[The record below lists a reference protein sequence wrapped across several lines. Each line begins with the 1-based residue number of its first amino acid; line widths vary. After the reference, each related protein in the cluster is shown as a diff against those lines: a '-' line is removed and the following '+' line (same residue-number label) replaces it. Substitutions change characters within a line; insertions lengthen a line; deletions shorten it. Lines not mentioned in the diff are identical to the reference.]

1 MLQIYSPT
9 SRGKFIFK
17 FISRRIMNI
26 DPCLETAKGFDY
38 TKVFIDTEN
47 VSLEG
52 VVVFLFCDFGGT
64 DIVQLN

>member
-1 MLQIYSPT
+1 
-9 SRGKFIFK
+9 
-17 FISRRIMNI
+17 MNI